1 MSFSMNFIQHNLYK
15 MLVSK
20 PEGAKSLGRTEH
32 SLDHMYESGSYI
44 NRLWKEFDFLQVG
57 SIGELL

>member
-1 MSFSMNFIQHNLYK
+1 MNFIQRNLCK

-20 PEGAKSLGRTEH
+20 PEGEKSLGRTKH

-44 NRLWKEFDFLQVG
+44 NRLWKEFYLLQAG